1 VTTAVAGA
9 IGGSFVPSPLN
20 PLFSGTPPTPLAVVS
35 LSQFLAAGADFQGE
49 YLRAAGVALGTTAD
63 GRGAY
68 GRQFADGSVTRTFI
82 LATDN
87 RTVLAVDQLTQT
99 AYERLAGSDR
109 QLALST
115 GAVQAQPVA
124 DDFAAQTDAFR
135 VAYLLA
141 NGGPIGSSVPAPQG
155 LIFAESGG
163 QRIVILDTA
172 STGTIDVGRLT
183 VAGYFALSADDRA
196 LARASGGLLLRPTA
210 YELRG
215 LTTAQQIEYVR
226 DFGSTLGSAA
236 GVPVRGVLVPDGGQT
251 AFIESASGG
260 VIDVGALRA
269 DGFHALGADDR
280 ARVLATGLLKLNPSA
295 AEFRALSPEAQA
307 RHLDLFGVVVGRT
320 LGGSDVI
327 GLLLRDGGTSSAF
340 VRTAT
345 GVLDVGVAAPT
356 ATAFQALP
364 AADAALAMA
373 SGALPFLPSAEAFAA
388 WPPAEQLAFLRA
400 NALSLGIPAGGTGAV
415 EGLTFG
421 SPRGAKTYIL
431 SGLDRLLDPAKVT
444 FSAYHAVTLGVPDLT
459 ADERA
464 AIRALAGGVPDP
476 VTAGELSDLA
486 VPLQVR
492 LDWLAANGQT
502 LATLPDG
509 RKAIGVVLPDA
520 DGRRVTTLLSAAGT
534 SLIAFDTLTPSG
546 FLALSAI
553 DRALVVATGGYRP
566 SLADFNALGLADQLL
581 FVATAGT
588 LRFVAP
594 DGTTRSGLIVT
605 DGTADRLLI
614 ANASETGIIDTGAL
628 TFTSFYF
635 LSEAGQSLVLASGG
649 YVPTPTLAEFV
660 AAPSSVKARH
670 IGLVG
675 TIVGTLSDGTAVR
688 GIEISDG
695 IARSFYISNAAGTG
709 AIDILALSL
718 SQIGSSSMLQADRD
732 RVFASAAFAVW
743 PSAAQLR
750 ADTNLVKTY
759 QVTLGLDDAGLP
771 IYGLAVADGNG
782 TPAVFIVETG
792 GAVRE
797 VSALTSA
804 QFDALTPA
812 QRNRIRAIDRYVTV
826 PQLQP
831 YLRNANERDPY
842 DTVDDE
848 PGELIRTREAGELYE
863 LMFLDGETRK
873 LPDNPLTGL
882 STTDAAFLSTFLTA
896 HSAHQLEYIKANGE
910 TLTATDPDSGA
921 SRTTKVL
928 ELLVGVDRLS
938 YMVSA
943 DGMSVVTVATLSLG
957 DVSKL
962 SQLDQRFLAQT
973 DAYVQ
978 VAAALGLSTD
988 KSSLLSLVATLRSQV
1003 PTLPGDDA
1011 SVFTSQLD
1019 NIVER
1024 LNASSIFS
1032 PAALQTALS
1041 TIQQRMNRVKA
1052 FNDVLSRYANLGSD
1066 NERISAAYKVGLDWE
1081 KLKEGYDD
1089 FMREER
1095 RIMVNDN
1102 RITRLARLARLG
1114 IPTMDM
1120 PRMIVEAQ
1128 TLYEI
1133 SARARADSDTA
1144 EIKQQNAMLSD
1155 YTEYQRIISKTA
1167 ASFPDTDQKTAI
1179 KIQDEDIDPRVS
1191 NMFEKRVGIVPH
1203 PIEVLTNTTRPSQ
1216 YTQTLD
1222 LNFTENPAGDGE
1234 QIAYSFYYDI
1244 ILGTFGVTEPSTT
1257 DPNVPPGFRSISQL
1271 DDLIENHGHGG
1282 QIAINNYLKFLANR
1296 YNQIDRV
1303 PDDYDG
1309 EGSAFVDQI
1318 NAWIDARVTDTDR
1331 NASNAERAAFHGGVL
1346 GVTEGVFNQSEFGA
1360 LQSYWNG
1367 EVNDFDNFDVEWK
1380 FSQTYMRWL
1389 EKNDKND
1396 DDWNGTQSFFPDWIE
1411 KNYFENNDAK
1421 NVGITFVYLAN
1432 NPNTYDA
1439 LKRKVDWDNFGT
1451 QLTNAIT
1458 NINQSNQ
1465 IRQNAISQTTSQA
1478 GRHFDLVNNTLRRL
1492 NDILGTIA
1500 RGVV

>member
-1 VTTAVAGA
+1 MTTAVAGA
-9 IGGSFVPSPLN
+9 IGGAFVPSPLN
-20 PLFSGTPPTPLAVVS
+20 PLFSGSPPTPLSVVS

-49 YLRAAGVALGTTAD
+49 YLRAAGVELGATAD

-68 GRQFADGSVTRTFI
+68 GRQFADGGATRTFI

-99 AYERLAGSDR
+99 AYERLPGSDR

-115 GAVQAQPVA
+115 GAVQAQPFA

-135 VAYLLA
+135 VAYLQA
-141 NGGPIGSSVPAPQG
+141 NGGPIGSSVPAPRG

-163 QRIVILDTA
+163 QRIFILDTA

-183 VAGYFALSADDRA
+183 VAGYFALPTADRA

-210 YELRG
+210 YEMRG
-215 LTTAQQIEYVR
+215 LDVSQQAEFIR

-260 VIDVGALRA
+260 VIDIGALRA
-269 DGFHALGADDR
+269 DSFHALGADDR

-307 RHLDLFGVVVGRT
+307 RHLDLFGIVLGKT
-320 LGGSDVI
+320 LGGFDVI
-327 GLLLRDGGTSSAF
+327 GLLLRDGGTSSGF
-340 VRTAT
+340 VRTT
-345 GVLDVGVAAPT
+345 NGVLDVGVAAAT
-356 ATAFQALP
+356 ATAFQGLS

-373 SGALPFLPSAEAFAA
+373 SGALPFLPSAEVFAA

-400 NALSLGIPAGGTGAV
+400 NALPLGIPAGGTGAV

-421 SPRGAKTYIL
+421 SPRGSKTYIL

-444 FSAYHAVTLGVPDLT
+444 FGVYHAVTLGVPDLSD
-459 ADERA
+459 DERA
-464 AIRALAGGVPDP
+464 AIRVLAGGIPDP
-476 VTAGELSDLA
+476 ATAGELSNLA

-492 LDWLAANGQT
+492 IDWLAAKGQT

-509 RKAIGVVLPDA
+509 RIAIGAILPDA
-520 DGRRVTTLLSAAGT
+520 SGTRVTTLLSAAGT
-534 SLIAFDTLTPSG
+534 SLIAFDTLTASG

-553 DRALVVATGGYRP
+553 DQALVVATGGYRA
-566 SLADFNALGLADQLL
+566 SLADFSGLSLANQLL
-581 FVATAGT
+581 FIATAGT

-594 DGTTRSGLIVT
+594 DGTTRSGLLVS
-605 DGTADRLLI
+605 DGTADRLMI
-614 ANASETGIIDTGAL
+614 ANTAGTGVIDTGAL
-628 TFTSFYF
+628 TFSSFYS
-635 LSEAGQSLVLASGG
+635 LSADDRNLVLASGG

-660 AAPSSVKARH
+660 AASSSVKAAH
-670 IGLVG
+670 IALTGRV
-675 TIVGTLSDGTAVR
+675 VGTLSDGTPVR
-688 GIEISDG
+688 GIELSDG
-695 IARSFYISNAAGTG
+695 IARSFYIANAAGSG

-718 SQIGSSSMLQADRD
+718 SQIGTSTMLQADRD
-732 RVFASAAFAVW
+732 RVFASGAFAGW
-743 PSAAQLR
+743 PTAAQLR

-771 IYGLAVADGNG
+771 IYGLSVPDGAG
-782 TPAVFIVETG
+782 ATAVFLVEPG

-797 VSALTSA
+797 ISALTQA
-804 QFDALTPA
+804 QYDALTPA
-812 QRNRIRAIDRYVTV
+812 QRDLIRAIDRYVTV

-831 YLRNANERDPY
+831 YLRNANARDPY
-842 DTVDDE
+842 DTANDT
-848 PGELIRTREAGELYE
+848 PGEVIRTREAGELYE
-863 LMFLDGETRK
+863 LMFLDGSTRK
-873 LPDNPLTGL
+873 LPDNPLTGMA
-882 STTDAAFLSTFLTA
+882 TTDAAFLSTFLTA

-910 TLTATDPDSGA
+910 TLTATDPDTGVQ
-921 SRTTKVL
+921 RTTKVL
-928 ELLVGVDRLS
+928 ELVVGVDRLS
-938 YMVSA
+938 YMADA
-943 DGMSVVTVATLSLG
+943 DGTSVVTVATLSLG
-957 DVSKL
+957 EISKL
-962 SQLDQRFLAQT
+962 SRLDQLFLAQT
-973 DAYVQ
+973 DAYAQ

-1003 PTLPGDDA
+1003 PSLPGDDA

-1024 LNASSIFS
+1024 LNGSSIFS

-1066 NERISAAYKVGLDWE
+1066 SARTEAARAVGLDWG

-1102 RITRLARLARLG
+1102 RITRLARLAQLG

-1167 ASFPDTDQKTAI
+1167 ASFPDTDQKTAV
-1179 KIQDEDIDPRVS
+1179 KIQDEDLDPRVS
-1191 NMFEKRVGIVPH
+1191 NMFEKSVGIVPH

-1222 LNFTENPAGDGE
+1222 LNFTENPAGDSQ
-1234 QIAYSFYYDI
+1234 QIDYNFYYSI
-1244 ILGTFGVTEPSTT
+1244 VLGTFGMTEPTTT
-1257 DPNVPPGFRSISQL
+1257 DPNVPPGFRSISEL
-1271 DDLIENHGHGG
+1271 DNLIGTYGHGG

-1296 YNQIDRV
+1296 YNSIDRV

-1309 EGSAFVDQI
+1309 AGSEIVNQI
-1318 NAWIDARVTDTDR
+1318 NAWIDARVTPTDKT
-1331 NASNAERAAFHGGVL
+1331 ASNEERAAFHGGVL
-1346 GVTEGVFNQSEFGA
+1346 GVTQGVFNQNEFGA

-1367 EVNDFDNFDVEWK
+1367 EVNDFDNFSVTWS

-1389 EKNDKND
+1389 EKSDKNTN
-1396 DDWNGTQSFFPDWIE
+1396 DWNGTQSFFPEWVN
-1411 KNYFENNDAK
+1411 KNYFEGNDAK
-1421 NVGITFVYLAN
+1421 NVGISFVYLAN
-1432 NPNTYDA
+1432 NPRSYDA

-1478 GRHFDLVNNTLRRL
+1478 GRHFDLVNNTLRRV
-1492 NDILGTIA
+1492 NDILATIA